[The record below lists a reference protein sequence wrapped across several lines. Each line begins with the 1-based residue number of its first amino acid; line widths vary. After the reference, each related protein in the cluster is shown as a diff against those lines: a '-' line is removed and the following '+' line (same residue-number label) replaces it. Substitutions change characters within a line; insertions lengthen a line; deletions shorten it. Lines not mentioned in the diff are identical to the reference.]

1 MVSVVSDPRRPLLE
15 EPPFSLESADR
26 APRLLDELNAAFVR
40 HYRDCEPF
48 QRICDA
54 SKWSVSALPARLEDL
69 PFLPAQYFKE
79 AGSKLVSVPRDKV
92 YRTLASSATS
102 GRPSTVVLDQA
113 TARRQ
118 AKAVVSVLSEFI
130 GKQRR
135 FMLVC
140 DVPPGTMQSGEIS
153 ARAAATLGFMTF
165 ASGHRHVLRPTEA
178 GQIEIDE
185 AALQEAVA
193 ALKPNEPV
201 TLIGFTFLL
210 YTALLEPLQRQGK
223 SFRLPPGSTILH
235 IGGWKKL
242 IDRKVDRTQLAKAA
256 FATFGVTA
264 DRVVDCYGFTEQMG
278 TVYAECADGRK
289 HAPAFA
295 DVIVRDPRTLGP
307 VADGVVGIGQF
318 LSLVPESYPGFS
330 VLTDDLVRVLGRDDC
345 ACGRLGTT
353 FEVLGRD
360 SRAEIRGCGD
370 VIAEK
375 ISFGGGSASSAAA
388 AAPSAQ
394 RPEDKEIRA
403 QVLFAKGVSYHRFGA
418 ETKRPQLA
426 SWSETEQ
433 QLRAAQKALEEL
445 SVDEIVG
452 AFHEASREWARSDGP
467 FAPYHPQGLSFLVS
481 FIQGGG
487 LQRMLDT
494 SLRGGRGVLDAFH
507 PDHIGSRRLR
517 ALPRGL
523 VAHWLAGNVPT
534 LGIISLMLSLATK
547 NANVLKVPEAVSPL
561 LTELLAS
568 LAGVSG
574 TSASGVPVS
583 KLVTDAVLAVWFPRS
598 SPDGYLVSEMADVR
612 VVWGGAEAV
621 KAVAAL
627 PRRWDGDDVV
637 FGPKLSFAAVGREA
651 LSTESAARRLAR
663 GLAIDCSVFDQE
675 ACASA
680 HTVFVEK
687 GAPVSPQQFAAILA
701 NQMEQTQMR
710 IPPGIMGAPTAEAI
724 KRARMQHFVDGQV
737 FAPLGL
743 DWTVLYRDQEERP
756 GPVYGRTVFVR
767 PMDDLHGAA
776 AFIDRG
782 TQVVGL
788 ALSGP
793 RRLSVA
799 EAFARAGVDRITEP
813 GAMAEFAAPW
823 DGMFPIERFVRWV
836 SLDR

>member
-1 MVSVVSDPRRPLLE
+1 MVIEALPSLLDV
-15 EPPFSLESADR
+15 PPFSLKSEDR
-26 APRLLDELNAAFVR
+26 TARLLDELNAAFVR

-54 SKWSVSALPARLEDL
+54 SSWSVDAPLERLEDL

-79 AGSKLVSVPRDKV
+79 AGDSLVSVPRDKV

-102 GRPSTVVLDQA
+102 GRASTVVLDQT

-118 AKAVVSVLSEFI
+118 AKAVASVLSTFI

-140 DVPPGTMQSGEIS
+140 DVPPGSMQSGEIS
-153 ARAAATLGFMTF
+153 ARAAAMLGFMTF
-165 ASGHRHVLRPTEA
+165 ASRHRHVLRPGEA
-178 GQIEIDE
+178 GQYEVDE
-185 AALQEAVA
+185 TALREVIAG
-193 ALKPNEPV
+193 LKPDEPV

-210 YTALLEPLQRQGK
+210 YTALLEPLERAGK
-223 SFRLPPGSTILH
+223 SFQLPPGSTILH

-242 IDRKVDRTQLAKAA
+242 IDRKVDRTRVAKAA
-256 FATFGVTA
+256 LAAFGVSA
-264 DRVVDCYGFTEQMG
+264 DRVIDCYGFTEQMG
-278 TVYAECADGRK
+278 TVHAECAEGRK

-295 DVIVRDPRTLGP
+295 DLVVRDPRTLKP
-307 VADGVVGIGQF
+307 LPDGVVGIGQF

-345 ACGRLGTT
+345 PCGRLGTT
-353 FEVLGRD
+353 FEILGRD
-360 SRAEIRGCGD
+360 NQAEIRGCGD

-375 ISFGGGSASSAAA
+375 ISFGAAPVGASAANA
-388 AAPSAQ
+388 ATVA
-394 RPEDKEIRA
+394 RPADTDLRS
-403 QVLFAKGVSYHRFGA
+403 QVLFANGIAYHRFDAAG
-418 ETKRPQLA
+418 RPPSLMN
-426 SWSETEQ
+426 WSETEQ
-433 QLRAAQKALEEL
+433 QLRTAQKALEEL
-445 SVDEIVG
+445 GVDEITG
-452 AFHEASREWARSDGP
+452 AFHEASQEWARTDGT

-481 FIQGGG
+481 FVQSGG
-487 LQRMLDT
+487 LQRMLDA
-494 SLRGGRGVLDAFH
+494 SLRGGRGVLDAFR
-507 PDHIGSRRLR
+507 PDQIGSRRLR

-523 VAHWLAGNVPT
+523 AVHWLAGNVPT

-547 NANVLKVPEAVSPL
+547 NANVLKVPESVSPL
-561 LTELLAS
+561 LTELLAT
-568 LAGVSG
+568 LANVSG
-574 TSASGVPVS
+574 RSASGAPIG
-583 KLVTDAVLAVWFPRS
+583 KLLGDAVLAVWFPRGAM
-598 SPDGYLVSEMADVR
+598 DGFLVSEMADVR

-627 PRRWDGDDVV
+627 PRRWDGEDVV

-651 LSTESAARRLAR
+651 LMTESAANKAAR

-687 GAPVSPQQFAAILA
+687 GAPVSPERFASLLA
-701 NQMEQTQMR
+701 GQMEKTRTR
-710 IPPGIMGAPTAEAI
+710 IPPGVMGAKTAGAI
-724 KRARMQHFVDGQV
+724 KSARMQHFIGGAV
-737 FAPLGL
+737 FAPVGL
-743 DWTVLYRDQEERP
+743 DWSVLYREQEERP
-756 GPVYGRTVFVR
+756 APVYGRTVFVR
-767 PMDDLHGAA
+767 PTEDLHRAA

-788 ALSGP
+788 ALPGR